1 MKKTSFIKPIQL
13 WGVII
18 LIMIGGSIIILDFVS
33 SYRDFNYRADQM
45 RVNYI
50 KRQKQVIKR
59 EVDRVVNMINHQ
71 KAQSEELTKSAI
83 KSRVYEAYAIAQ
95 NIYQQNREAKSD
107 FAIQQ
112 MIVDVLRPIRFQ
124 GGRGYYFISSIDGTM
139 KLNPFRTEL
148 EGIK

>member
-1 MKKTSFIKPIQL
+1 MKKTSFIKLIQL

-59 EVDRVVNMINHQ
+59 CYSNDPVMANFSEYGFCGAMVKPFQIQELMDFVA
-71 KAQSEELTKSAI
+71 KA
-83 KSRVYEAYAIAQ
+83 V
-95 NIYQQNREAKSD
+95 
-107 FAIQQ
+107 
-112 MIVDVLRPIRFQ
+112 
-124 GGRGYYFISSIDGTM
+124 
-139 KLNPFRTEL
+139 
-148 EGIK
+148 